1 MGSQLPAGAAVPP
14 TGRRLAIPGR
24 RWNPPAAVRIAG
36 PPGAPVS
43 FVLVHGFSNWS
54 RSRELHQVANE
65 LSGWAHVV
73 AFDLR
78 GHGRSGGRSTLGVK
92 EPWDV
97 AAAVTAALAFAPDTP
112 VVALGISLGGVSA
125 LMAAGRGSPVARCG
139 LGLGAR
145 MEGLQQPRR
154 CAGWPHGARPVAG
167 RALLVALSGTRVDVG
182 AAEPERVAEAMAA
195 IAPRFVVIA
204 HDPQEPVFGPEHA
217 ETLFSWAREPKALWW
232 TPGGGH
238 GRSMLTP
245 ELIERIRI
253 GISARLRPAGTAHRV
268 ALTISVVAATRARRR
283 SVSSGTRSARCATT
297 ARARAIPSSWW
308 TRSAQRTVT

>member
-1 MGSQLPAGAAVPP
+1 MSSCELFAATLPSGSPTFNEMLATVVEGTRKWARSYPLAPRYRPPAVALRLRAVDGTP
-14 TGRRLAIPGR
+14 L
-24 RWNPPAAVRIAG
+24 AAVRIAG

-43 FVLVHGFSNWS
+43 IVLVHGFSNWS

-112 VVALGISLGGVSA
+112 VVALGISLGGASA
-125 LMAAGRGSPVARCG
+125 LMAAGRGSPVAGVISVSAPAWRDFSSPA
-139 LGLGAR
+139 GAR
-145 MEGLQQPRR
+145 LAAWCQTRR
-154 CAGWPHGARPVAG
+154 G

-182 AAEPERVAEAMAA
+182 GGEPERVDEAMAA

-232 TPGGGH
+232 TPDGGH

-253 GISARLRPAGTAHRV
+253 EISARLPPAGTATRV
-268 ALTISVVAATRARRR
+268 
-283 SVSSGTRSARCATT
+283 G
-297 ARARAIPSSWW
+297 
-308 TRSAQRTVT
+308 